1 MQNVSLPDPDTK
13 SLFKIALPLIIS
25 GLASNMAIFA
35 DRMILSWYNTEMMTH
50 VTTSSNFSWLFLFTI
65 SSMAYVSKIY
75 VGQYNGAQN
84 KEAGHITWQL
94 IIFSTISMLIFALAY
109 LFSPLIVPSVV
120 HKYGLDYFKILML
133 GGITWPLSAAIS
145 GFLIGTYQT
154 TIVLIILL
162 AANTVNIT
170 LDLYWIPEFG
180 TSGAA
185 WATITAMLLQTFCFF
200 WMFSPHIIGKI
211 PHTSHQARCFLTSTR
226 ITLRLS

>member
-75 VGQYNGAQN
+75 VGQYNGAQKY

-94 IIFSTISMLIFALAY
+94 IIFSSISILIFALAY

-162 AANTVNIT
+162 AANTVNII

-200 WMFSPHIIGKI
+200 
-211 PHTSHQARCFLTSTR
+211 
-226 ITLRLS
+226 